1 MNINRLGL
9 NTVSLKFTNLE
20 EVAAACA
27 QAGFRTIETPLNQIR
42 DELKKRNLSVAQAR
56 AIINGYGLS
65 VSGGFNQNLV
75 GLGTPAEIAKSRDE
89 HVKNA
94 ELIAELGGTMMVV
107 GTDYIN
113 WPGPKEV
120 PNVIERMADAARA
133 VGEAIK
139 PYQMTMAIEFNWGM
153 VKTLLA
159 TVEIAQRSGAANVG
173 VLFDPAHFHST
184 PSKTEHITAATVP
197 YIRHVHVDN
206 MPATPAETTDCN
218 TARLLPGDPAGCY
231 DLVELFGRFERL
243 GYRGN
248 YAIEMFNDEL
258 CALPPATA
266 AKRMFDAMQTVFA
279 KLP

>member
-1 MNINRLGL
+1 MNIQRLGL

-27 QAGFRTIETPLNQIR
+27 GAGFRTIECPLDQIR
-42 DELKKRNLSVAQAR
+42 KELAKGMTPAQAR
-56 AIINGYGLS
+56 AIINGHKLS
-65 VSGGFNQNLV
+65 VSGGFNQNLI
-75 GLGTPAEIAKSRDE
+75 GLGTAAEIKKSQDE
-89 HVKNA
+89 HVANA
-94 ELIAELGGTMMVV
+94 ELISQLGGSMMVV

-113 WPGPKEV
+113 WPGQKEV
-120 PNVIERMADAARA
+120 PDVIERMAASARA
-133 VGEAIK
+133 VADRIR
-139 PYQMTMAIEFNWGM
+139 PCNITMAIEFNWGM
-153 VKTLLA
+153 VKTLFA
-159 TVEIAQRSGAANVG
+159 TVEIAKRSGAGNVG

-184 PSKTEHITAATVP
+184 PTKTEHITAETMR

-243 GYRGN
+243 GYRGS
-248 YAIEMFNDEL
+248 YAIEMFNAEL
-258 CALPPATA
+258 WALPPAVA
-266 AKRMFDAMQTVFA
+266 AKRMFDAMQTVFS

>member
-20 EVAAACA
+20 EVAAGCA
-27 QAGFRTIETPLNQIR
+27 AAGFRTIECPLDQIR
-42 DELKKRNLSVAQAR
+42 GELKKGLTPAQAR
-56 AIINGYGLS
+56 AIVEGHQLR
-65 VSGGFNQNLV
+65 VTGGFNQNLI
-75 GLGTPAEIAKSRDE
+75 GLGTPAEIATSHDQ
-89 HVKNA
+89 HVQNA
-94 ELIAELGGTMMVV
+94 ELIAALGGTTMVV

-113 WPGPKEV
+113 WPGEKDV
-120 PNVIERMADAARA
+120 PDVMGKMAASARA
-133 VGEAIK
+133 VADRIRPLGV
-139 PYQMTMAIEFNWGM
+139 TLAIEFNWGR

-184 PSKTEHITAATVP
+184 PTKTEHITADT
-197 YIRHVHVDN
+197 IGWIKHVHVDN

-218 TARLLPGDPAGCY
+218 TARVLPGDPRGCY

-248 YAIEMFNDEL
+248 YAIEMFNAEL
-258 CALPPATA
+258 WALPPAEA
-266 AKRMFDAMQTVFA
+266 AKRMFDAMQKVFS